1 MTSKVWSGDIP
12 LIVKR
17 KTHFNF
23 ASSPVRNVVL
33 VHGLYAD
40 GACWLKV
47 PHLRRA
53 GLNVAAVQNPLH
65 AR

>member
-47 PHLRRA
+47 PTC
-53 GLNVAAVQNPLH
+53 GGPG
-65 AR
+65 